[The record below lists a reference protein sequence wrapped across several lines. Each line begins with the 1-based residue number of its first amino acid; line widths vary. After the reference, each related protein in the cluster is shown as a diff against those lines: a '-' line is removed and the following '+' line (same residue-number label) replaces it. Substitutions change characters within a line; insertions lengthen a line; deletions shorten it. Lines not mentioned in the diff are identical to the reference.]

1 MSTLSPDRWKAVSP
15 YLDQALTLGTE
26 ERAAWLASLQQKDPA
41 LASDLKKLLE
51 EHQVLAR
58 KDFLAHSPEAV
69 PVQPAL
75 EGQTI
80 GAYTLLSPIGQGGM
94 GTVWLA
100 RRSDGRYE
108 RQVAI
113 KFPSLVLLGG
123 GGGER
128 FKREGS
134 FLGRLSHTHIAEL
147 IDAGISADGQPYL
160 VLEHVKGDAIDR
172 YCDQKKLEIEA
183 RVRLFLDVLAAVA
196 HAHANLIVHRDIKP
210 SNVLV
215 DSDGQVKLLDF
226 GIAKLL
232 ESEPP
237 EGRTQLTREGGW
249 AMTPEYAA
257 PEQVTDGPVTTATDV
272 YQLGVLL
279 YFLLT
284 GRHPAGPGPHSAAEL
299 VKAIVETDPPRMS
312 EVVESSPSEKVANAA
327 RRSTTPEKLRRLLVG
342 DLDTIVAK
350 TLKKD
355 PQGRYASVTALADDL
370 RRTLRHEPI
379 AARPDTL
386 GYRTAKF
393 IRRNRTAVA
402 LSTLMFVTF
411 LAGVAGT
418 LIQARR
424 ARTQRD
430 VAIQM
435 VSRVKADREFLEAI
449 VFDVGASGKP
459 FTVKDL
465 LARGEHI
472 LARQSGDEAGR
483 VELMN
488 WLGLDYSVLDDNVS
502 GRRILEEAYK
512 MSRGMSDPSLHAGAA
527 CNLGSLLARDQ
538 ELDRAEQLFQEGI
551 HELPDDPQF
560 AFERI
565 SCLRQGSM
573 IADERGET
581 EEGISRLQAAREVLS
596 QSPFKSEVTEMRLTM
611 DLAQAYSAAGQDVEA
626 IAAFERAAARLS
638 ALGRDDSGTAV
649 ALYSNWALELNQ
661 IGRPLD
667 AERVYRRVIDLSQAN
682 AEEEAVSPMV
692 LNNYARS
699 LRDLARLDDAA
710 NYAER
715 AYGAAVQ
722 SGHELAIN
730 QSLLERARIYIAR
743 GDLARA
749 AAALA
754 EVEPRLQEAL
764 PPGHYAFASV
774 ADGHALIALAKGDLA
789 EALKLSDQAVAIV
802 EAAIKSGGQGS
813 FYLPSLLVRR
823 ADIKLKAGR
832 APEAAADAGRA
843 LSLLQS
849 SAPAGTLSSSQGRA
863 YLSLARALEAE
874 GKSEESL
881 AASRSAVE
889 QLQSALGPD
898 HPDTLSARQLAEA
911 GSSRR

>member
-1 MSTLSPDRWKAVSP
+1 
-15 YLDQALTLGTE
+15 
-26 ERAAWLASLQQKDPA
+26 
-41 LASDLKKLLE
+41 
-51 EHQVLAR
+51 
-58 KDFLAHSPEAV
+58 
-69 PVQPAL
+69 
-75 EGQTI
+75 
-80 GAYTLLSPIGQGGM
+80 
-94 GTVWLA
+94 
-100 RRSDGRYE
+100 
-108 RQVAI
+108 
-113 KFPSLVLLGG
+113 
-123 GGGER
+123 
-128 FKREGS
+128 
-134 FLGRLSHTHIAEL
+134 
-147 IDAGISADGQPYL
+147 
-160 VLEHVKGDAIDR
+160 
-172 YCDQKKLEIEA
+172 
-183 RVRLFLDVLAAVA
+183 

-502 GRRILEEAYK
+502 GRRILE
-512 MSRGMSDPSLHAGAA
+512 
-527 CNLGSLLARDQ
+527 
-538 ELDRAEQLFQEGI
+538 
-551 HELPDDPQF
+551 
-560 AFERI
+560 
-565 SCLRQGSM
+565 
-573 IADERGET
+573 
-581 EEGISRLQAAREVLS
+581 
-596 QSPFKSEVTEMRLTM
+596 
-611 DLAQAYSAAGQDVEA
+611 
-626 IAAFERAAARLS
+626 
-638 ALGRDDSGTAV
+638 
-649 ALYSNWALELNQ
+649 
-661 IGRPLD
+661 
-667 AERVYRRVIDLSQAN
+667 
-682 AEEEAVSPMV
+682 
-692 LNNYARS
+692 
-699 LRDLARLDDAA
+699 
-710 NYAER
+710 
-715 AYGAAVQ
+715 
-722 SGHELAIN
+722 
-730 QSLLERARIYIAR
+730 
-743 GDLARA
+743 
-749 AAALA
+749 
-754 EVEPRLQEAL
+754 
-764 PPGHYAFASV
+764 
-774 ADGHALIALAKGDLA
+774 
-789 EALKLSDQAVAIV
+789 
-802 EAAIKSGGQGS
+802 
-813 FYLPSLLVRR
+813 
-823 ADIKLKAGR
+823 
-832 APEAAADAGRA
+832 
-843 LSLLQS
+843 
-849 SAPAGTLSSSQGRA
+849 
-863 YLSLARALEAE
+863 
-874 GKSEESL
+874 
-881 AASRSAVE
+881 
-889 QLQSALGPD
+889 
-898 HPDTLSARQLAEA
+898 
-911 GSSRR
+911 

>member
-1 MSTLSPDRWKAVSP
+1 
-15 YLDQALTLGTE
+15 
-26 ERAAWLASLQQKDPA
+26 
-41 LASDLKKLLE
+41 
-51 EHQVLAR
+51 
-58 KDFLAHSPEAV
+58 
-69 PVQPAL
+69 
-75 EGQTI
+75 
-80 GAYTLLSPIGQGGM
+80 
-94 GTVWLA
+94 
-100 RRSDGRYE
+100 
-108 RQVAI
+108 
-113 KFPSLVLLGG
+113 
-123 GGGER
+123 
-128 FKREGS
+128 
-134 FLGRLSHTHIAEL
+134 
-147 IDAGISADGQPYL
+147 
-160 VLEHVKGDAIDR
+160 
-172 YCDQKKLEIEA
+172 
-183 RVRLFLDVLAAVA
+183 VLAAVA

-710 NYAER
+710 DYAER